1 MEAIRVLEPR
11 VDVKHDSEVNHV
23 VLQGALRV
31 TEQVNVAD
39 SADINQAL
47 WTIYP
52 PSSDTIVDRLFFI
65 RMYVDVVATGGNF
78 QVGTNDAPRQ
88 FPLTSSTDVLT
99 VQINGESI
107 SDNIGDKIHALLCYG
122 NEPQDR
128 NRTWSL
134 TTSQPDQYQNYA
146 DWQVYGSNRNVLAD
160 YGENALETTRGGF
173 VYEEI
178 APNHLRYVLT
188 EPVIL
193 SPFYNGL
200 GHQEQGFVRVN
211 QINIAYRWKQAFK
224 TFWSHSSAG
233 DNITDVQVSLSDG
246 RRPELLVSYLSPD
259 LTQPIPRLQT
269 LPYSKS
275 QDYIK
280 AVPSLNIGESRR
292 IYTDT
297 IRLSQIPRHLYVFV
311 RRSRATSDF
320 TTADSFCRIDSVSC
334 RWQNESGLL
343 ANATIQLLWEI
354 SRRNG
359 CNLSWTQW
367 NKHRGSVL
375 CLEMGKDIGLL
386 DNEASSVRGQYV
398 VQIQL
403 DITNLSG
410 DVFEGELYFLTMMSG
425 SFQLAENIGRATL
438 GNLSPEMVMA
448 SRNPNSAHMDYAH
461 LKSLAGGSFFSS
473 LKSFVNKLARGV
485 QRGAQLAGKVAVP
498 VSTAFPELAPVV
510 GGLGAIEKGAGAV
523 RGFTGG
529 RLSGGR
535 MSRRRR

>member
-1 MEAIRVLEPR
+1 MQSIRVLEPR
-11 VDVKHDSEVNHV
+11 VDIKHDSEINHI

-47 WTIYP
+47 WTVYP
-52 PSSDTIVDRLFFI
+52 PSPDTIVDRLFLV
-65 RMYVDVVATGGNF
+65 RMYLDVVSTGGDF

-88 FPLTSSTDVLT
+88 FPLTASTDVLT

-107 SDNIGDKIHALLCYG
+107 SDNVGDKIHAFLCYG
-122 NEPQDR
+122 NCAQDR

-134 TTSQPDQYQNYA
+134 TTSQPDQYQNYS
-146 DWQVYGSNRNVLAD
+146 DWTTYGSARNVLAE
-160 YGENALETTRGGF
+160 YGENSLETPRGGF
-173 VYEEI
+173 SYEVI
-178 APNHLRYVLT
+178 APNHLRYTIV
-188 EPVIL
+188 EPL
-193 SPFYNGL
+193 MMSPFYNGL

-233 DNITDVQVSLSDG
+233 APITDVTVSLSDG

-269 LPYSKS
+269 LPYHKS

-280 AVPSLNIGESRR
+280 AVPSLLAGESRK

-297 IRLSQIPRHLYVFV
+297 IRLSQIPRQLYLFV
-311 RRSRATSDF
+311 RRSRATSNF
-320 TTADSFCRIDSVSC
+320 ETADSFCRIDGMSVQ
-334 RWQNESGLL
+334 WNNESGLL
-343 ANATIQLLWEI
+343 NNSTTQQLYEM

-367 NKHRGSVL
+367 NKHRGSVA
-375 CLEMGKDIGLL
+375 CIEMGKDIGLL
-386 DNEASSVRGQYV
+386 DNESAGCRGQHV
-398 VQIQL
+398 IQVTL

-410 DVFEGELYFLTMMSG
+410 NVFEGELYFCTIMQG
-425 SFQLAENIGRATL
+425 TFQIAENVGRATL
-438 GNLSPEMVMA
+438 GGLTNEMVME
-448 SRNPNSAHMDYAH
+448 SRQPSQPHMDYAH
-461 LKSLAGGSFFSS
+461 MKSLTGGGFFSS

-485 QRGAQLAGKVAVP
+485 QRGAQVAQKVAPAMTV
-498 VSTAFPELAPVV
+498 AFPELAPFTSQ
-510 GGLGAIEKGAGAV
+510 LGNIEKVAGGV
-523 RGFTGG
+523 RGLSGG

-535 MSRRRR
+535 MRRR